1 MSSAKISSRP
11 KLVTIP
17 STFSPTS
24 ITGCVLWIDAAD
36 STKITMSG
44 SNVTQIVDKSS
55 NAYTFT
61 GSAGTYPTRTTTL
74 NGLPVISSSTGRNLQ
89 TTNFNQ
95 NFTTATFFAVV
106 RPTEDITPNGKSG
119 NGYAAYG
126 IVAGTQLGDFAFVV
140 TYANQS
146 QSGDPSKFF
155 IEIDKQ
161 GTGFINGALGGASPS
176 TYNPVNTP
184 LNIGAVMT
192 GSSGTNTAYL
202 NGTSVNLTY
211 NVSGTFPLQS
221 SRTVS
226 VFWGFG
232 CDYAET
238 LVYGSVLT
246 TTQRQEV
253 EGYLA
258 QKWGLTASLPAGH
271 PGLTSILY
279 PTISIAPTTTVI
291 SVSFVPTSITG
302 CGIWLDATDLT
313 TFTYSSGSNI
323 SQWRDKSG
331 SSNHF
336 GLSRGT
342 ATSTVDN
349 GRNVV
354 NFVDG
359 TVMTSANQISFTTSS
374 AFFIVSKMTSTNS
387 AQNLIGFYPGIN
399 NGFSL
404 RFFSSV
410 LYSGNGD
417 DLSLGNYYVNGNF
430 NPTYT
435 SNAYY
440 NTYSLISTTTPS
452 RGATTIISL
461 SDNWIL
467 EGFAQRF
474 FIGNIA
480 EFLYYPA
487 GMTSTQRQT
496 VEGYLAQKWGL
507 TSNLPGGHTGLTS
520 TLFGTTIIVLP
531 KQKVANIPRT
541 ITTVSSYLPTAIS
554 GCQLWLDGADS
565 TSIVLSG
572 SNVTAWNDKSGN
584 GYHMNT
590 LTGNASWT
598 GTAVYP
604 TMGTSI
610 NGRSTVNFT
619 AQAGLKQSTT
629 LGNVKNLFWVG
640 RIAAPIGSGSD
651 LYFLLGHDS
660 SYEWAAG
667 SYGGKFINTGF
678 APSGIYNA
686 SPTSLFTSD
695 VNATSNATFQN
706 VNMPSAPN
714 VSLLSVAG
722 ITGNTPYQGICYDR
736 TAHIGWCGDLAEVL
750 IYNSPLTTTE
760 RQTVE
765 SYLANKWGLTS
776 NLSVGHPGLT
786 SIPNRTTTTIVPITT
801 TVTFSPTS
809 IAGCQLWLDALD
821 SSTVTGT
828 TTVTQWRDKSGNAR
842 HLGAGSGTTSYSSNA
857 IQVNNSYLYVESP
870 VNLSS
875 FTVFIVTKT
884 TGGNNQTVFS
894 GKPNPANTDEDWDSL
909 DGFGFF
915 MDSQS
920 SVRFYGQ
927 FSNVSQFNVNTST
940 PQMFSFQSSGTSLS
954 SWYNGVSKTG
964 ATLSSSRTSTAQGFM
979 VGASWSGS
987 SYYNIVATASVYEA
1001 ITYNTILTTTQRQQV
1016 ESYLAQKWS
1025 LTSNLSSGHPG
1036 LTTSVYQNTV
1046 TLPKQKIRA
1055 IQPVV
1060 IAPLTY
1066 YNVSPDNWTSYWL
1079 PYLQGLTS
1087 VNSTATP
1094 TFSTLTGSLSS
1105 YNSGYLAVNGNIY
1118 LAPASST
1125 YSTPITIIP
1134 TVNDGSISS
1143 SLVSGTGGA
1152 TNYGGDFLGGGGL
1165 APNGI
1170 IYFGPYDA
1178 TYIATVNPTTNVF
1191 TLNPYSQAPP
1201 QLNSLGGV
1209 LAADGN
1215 FYFVPYYNFTSIY
1228 YFNPTTNTYSSFA
1241 ITKSNTRYYG
1251 GILAPNGKIYG
1262 LAFYNIS
1269 TIMCVIDPVAK
1280 TFAEVGTA
1288 STQQYR
1294 FMVYG
1299 GNGTIYAFP
1308 SGASNIGVLN
1318 TTNDTITP
1326 NVISGGTGY
1335 TSGVL
1340 GPDGKIYLF
1349 GSGTIGILNVA
1360 TGNITT
1366 LPSVSGSYQR
1376 GVLTAT
1382 GNIYL
1387 LPSSGTSTVGLIKFS
1402 GLSQTPLL
1410 SFCLSPYV
1418 NRQVTLY

>member
-11 KLVTIP
+11 KTVTTL
-17 STFSPTS
+17 STFSPSS
-24 ITGCVLWIDAAD
+24 IAGCVLWLDASD

-61 GSAGTYPTRTTTL
+61 GSAGSYPTRTTTL
-74 NGLPVISSSTGRNLQ
+74 NGLPVISSAAGQYLQ
-89 TTNFNQ
+89 TTSFNQ
-95 NFTTATFFAVV
+95 NFLTATSFFVI
-106 RPTEDITPNGKSG
+106 R
-119 NGYAAYG
+119 
-126 IVAGTQLGDFAFVV
+126 GTQDLTVSNLYYMVIHGAV
-140 TYANQS
+140 TRVIEIGVYGGANPGTYLNQS
-146 QSGDPSKFF
+146 
-155 IEIDKQ
+155 
-161 GTGFINGALGGASPS
+161 GTGFLYSAYMGF
-176 TYNPVNTP
+176 NPVNTT
-184 LNIGAVMT
+184 LLASSLVT
-192 GSSGTNTAYL
+192 GSVLTNQAYINGSL
-202 NGTSVNLTY
+202 NYTGGENGTFTQLTSQTLRCIGHPTASTGY
-211 NVSGTFPLQS
+211 DFAEVILYGT
-221 SRTVS
+221 
-226 VFWGFG
+226 
-232 CDYAET
+232 
-238 LVYGSVLT
+238 VLT
-246 TTQRQEV
+246 TTQRQQV
-253 EGYLA
+253 EGYLS
-258 QKWGLTASLPAGH
+258 QKWGSTSLLPAGH
-271 PGLTSILY
+271 PGLTSLLY
-279 PTISIAPTTTVI
+279 GSITTIAPTTITI
-291 SVSFVPTSITG
+291 SASFVPTSIAG
-302 CGIWLDATDLT
+302 CGIWLDSSDSASF
-313 TFTYSSGSNI
+313 TFSSGSNI

-336 GLSRGT
+336 TPSSGT
-342 ATSTVDN
+342 PTYISDAGKS
-349 GRNVV
+349 VV
-354 NFVDG
+354 NFPSG
-359 TVMTSANQISFTTSS
+359 AIMTSANQITFSSINLS
-374 AFFIVSKMTSTNS
+374 AFFIVSKLTGFGSWGAMLLGFTNVNGGDYS
-387 AQNLIGFYPGIN
+387 IRFYDYILLGTQAATDV
-399 NGFSL
+399 G
-404 RFFSSV
+404 
-410 LYSGNGD
+410 G
-417 DLSLGNYYVNGNF
+417 SLGAANYYVNGTF
-430 NPTYT
+430 NPNFG
-435 SNAYY
+435 SNVYLSNY
-440 NTYSLISTTTPS
+440 
-452 RGATTIISL
+452 TIIDTVAPGISGTSFLTL
-461 SDNWIL
+461 SSAFM
-467 EGFAQRF
+467 GRTFV
-474 FIGNIA
+474 GTIA
-480 EFLYYPA
+480 EFIYYP
-487 GMTSTQRQT
+487 GGITNNQRLSI
-496 VEGYLAQKWGL
+496 EGYLAQKWGL
-507 TSNLPGGHTGLTS
+507 TSNLPSGHTGLTT
-520 TLFGTTIIVLP
+520 TLFGTRTVALA
-531 KQKVANIPRT
+531 KQKVANIPKT
-541 ITTVSSYLPTAIS
+541 LITSGSFLPTSIA
-554 GCQLWLDGADS
+554 GCGIWLDAADS
-565 TSIVLSG
+565 TSFTFSSGSLNVSQWRDKSGSSNHFNLTSGTTRYITDAGKDVVQFLSGGIMSSANQITFTTSSAFFIVSKLTGLGDWATLLAFTNINGSDYSIRLYTYILLGTQAYTDGGGSMGTANYYVNGTFNPNFG
-572 SNVTAWNDKSGN
+572 SNVYLNNYTIIDTVRPS
-584 GYHMNT
+584 T
-590 LTGNASWT
+590 S
-598 GTAVYP
+598 
-604 TMGTSI
+604 GTS
-610 NGRSTVNFT
+610 F
-619 AQAGLKQSTT
+619 LT
-629 LGNVKNLFWVG
+629 L
-640 RIAAPIGSGSD
+640 S
-651 LYFLLGHDS
+651 
-660 SYEWAAG
+660 
-667 SYGGKFINTGF
+667 TGF
-678 APSGIYNA
+678 MGRVFVGNMAEFIYY
-686 SPTSLFTSD
+686 PGG
-695 VNATSNATFQN
+695 VTSN
-706 VNMPSAPN
+706 
-714 VSLLSVAG
+714 
-722 ITGNTPYQGICYDR
+722 
-736 TAHIGWCGDLAEVL
+736 
-750 IYNSPLTTTE
+750 E
-760 RQTVE
+760 RQTIE
-765 SYLANKWGLTS
+765 GYLAQKWGLTS
-776 NLSVGHPGLT
+776 NLVAGHPGLT
-786 SIPNRTTTTIVPITT
+786 TLIFGTQITPVPITS
-801 TVTFSPTS
+801 TVTFLPTS
-809 IAGCQLWLDALD
+809 ITGCQLWLDALD

-828 TTVTQWRDKSGNAR
+828 TTVTQWRDKSGNSR

-875 FTVFIVTKT
+875 FSVFIVAKT

-940 PQMFSFQSSGTSLS
+940 PQVFSFQSSGTSLS

-1025 LTSNLSSGHPG
+1025 LTSNLPSGHPG

-1046 TLPKQKIRA
+1046 TLTKQKIRV

-1118 LAPASST
+1118 LAPASTT

-1280 TFAEVGTA
+1280 TFAEFGTA
-1288 STQQYR
+1288 STQQYA

-1318 TTNDTITP
+1318 TTNNTITP

-1376 GVLTAT
+1376 GLLTAT